1 MSHLDKAFDK
11 FWKSKSLSVGMG
23 NIATTPTEE
32 DILSFIRQREKELL
46 DEVMTWAEKK
56 VGKKCI
62 KNDIIYCKLKELSN
76 E

>member
-46 DEVMTWAEKK
+46 KEVINKLRSNNLERF
-56 VGKKCI
+56 
-62 KNDIIYCKLKELSN
+62 LKELSN